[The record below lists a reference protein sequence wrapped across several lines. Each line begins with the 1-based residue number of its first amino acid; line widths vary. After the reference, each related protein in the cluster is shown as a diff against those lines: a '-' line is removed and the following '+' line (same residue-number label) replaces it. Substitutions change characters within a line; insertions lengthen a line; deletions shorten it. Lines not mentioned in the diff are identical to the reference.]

1 MGCDGIWET
10 KTNDEMMK
18 WFQKSLQA
26 KNPTLKSIV
35 ESLFN
40 EQIAVNPE
48 QEHGLDNMSAII
60 LQI

>member
-1 MGCDGIWET
+1 
-10 KTNDEMMK
+10 MK
-18 WFQKSLQA
+18 SMQV
-26 KNPTLKSIV
+26 KNATLRSIV

-40 EQIAVNPE
+40 EEIAGSAQ

>member
-10 KTNDEMMK
+10 KSNEQMNK
-18 WFQKSLQA
+18 WFQKSLQT
-26 KNPTLKSIV
+26 KNATLKSII

-40 EQIAVNPE
+40 EELANNPE
-48 QEHGLDNMSAII
+48 MEHGLDNMSAII